1 MCRRIKRSSKSLP
14 ADYAGLVKV
23 FPLLAIHDAVAYENA
38 LELAEQLVTLP
49 AATEEQSQYL
59 EALAILVEAY
69 EHERFEV
76 SDAKPIEVLKLL
88 MEEHGLSASDLGR
101 LLGNRSLGGKILRGE
116 RELSKQHIVLLAGH
130 YGISPASLL

>member
-1 MCRRIKRSSKSLP
+1 MNKRIKNSSKGLP

-38 LELAEQLVTLP
+38 LELAGQLVTLP

-76 SDAKPIEVLKLL
+76 PDAKPIDVLKLL
-88 MEEHGLSASDLGR
+88 MEEHGLTASDLGR

-130 YGISPASLL
+130 FGISPASLL